1 MATAARAKARE
12 GKATVAVAAEVVAP
26 VDSTAVGVDIQVA
39 AARAPVATEMAEVEA
54 ADMAPEVLAVHGS
67 PTWET
72 LLAMQVP
79 LEMPVVVMAEMAALV
94 EVAAR
99 EGAAVWTA
107 GTAGTAA
114 DTEHAG
120 GSRSSR
126 CRKCNTTTARRAHHL
141 DRSRRRHTRM
151 YWCS

>member
-1 MATAARAKARE
+1 MVVASVVE
-12 GKATVAVAAEVVAP
+12 GLVVVAVAVEARAAEERSSEA
-26 VDSTAVGVDIQVA
+26 AA
-39 AARAPVATEMAEVEA
+39 AARAPVATEMAEVGGA
-54 ADMAPEVLAVHGS
+54 GKAPEVLAVHG
-67 PTWET
+67 PAWET

-99 EGAAVWTA
+99 AGAAA
-107 GTAGTAA
+107 GTAATAATAA

-126 CRKCNTTTARRAHHL
+126 CRKSNTTTARRAHHL
-141 DRSRRRHTRM
+141 DRSRRRHTRT